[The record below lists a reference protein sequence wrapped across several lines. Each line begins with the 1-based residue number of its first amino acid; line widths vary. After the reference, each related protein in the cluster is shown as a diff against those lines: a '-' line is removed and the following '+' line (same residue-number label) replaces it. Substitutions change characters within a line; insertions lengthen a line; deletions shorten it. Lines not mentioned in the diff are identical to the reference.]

1 MATLFKVGDE
11 VEVVGGEYVYTTPGS
26 RGTIIRINGDSAYI
40 RWSLLKNIKN
50 PSVSLIQRSEF
61 WDINTEYL
69 ELVDNVTTGPY
80 RHVIRKIKS
89 MEQKRKERGY
99 VF

>member
-26 RGTIIRINGDSAYI
+26 RGIIIGITEHSVFI
-40 RWSLLKNIKN
+40 KWSLIKNIKN
-50 PSVSLIQRSEF
+50 HSSSLIQRAEF
-61 WDINTEYL
+61 WDIDPEYL